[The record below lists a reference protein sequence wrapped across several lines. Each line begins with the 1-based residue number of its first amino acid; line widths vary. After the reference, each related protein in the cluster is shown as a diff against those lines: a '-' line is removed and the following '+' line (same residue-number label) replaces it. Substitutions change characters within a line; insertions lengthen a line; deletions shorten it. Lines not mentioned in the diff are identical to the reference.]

1 MSQSNSSAV
10 NVQEG
15 KWEKFDDAQFKKH
28 PFPSESLVDK
38 ITLSTGG
45 VMPALS
51 TSQNNDK
58 PAASAIPSPNP
69 SVHHAPFYKYFKAA
83 AAKSYR
89 VEGIQGNLKY
99 VPPSNNEQ
107 VGKLYQL
114 HGINH
119 HLFKPGCAVYKEIL
133 QSVQTYDPESSSQ
146 VNSWTLQVVQSLFR
160 WEPSSSG
167 SDVGADPEIQST
179 EKWFPLKEVSS
190 LVTLVNAE
198 GSVGQGNLD
207 LTDFDKNKG
216 HEKIWNVMDGQHRGS
231 ALCQVLAS
239 GRSHPAAIKDLV
251 VNVVVYSLKDDVDLL
266 QNNFESIMGTVTRNS
281 ASIRDVNHNLTGTSH
296 ESILLNLIH
305 SSFRLDVP
313 STKKKKKDVPSTKKK
328 KKKNP
333 QQAQVEPLSVFFTE
347 LRGQVVKQLES
358 FTNLD
363 CPPGGKTDHS
373 ISVFANKKF
382 TQSYFSPSCKVPE
395 FRKDYVTEP
404 HNPSSVRLSDH
415 LITIGRA
422 ISANFGMKEKVASN
436 LKELDGYLNECKLG
450 KIHLNI
456 KNQSIPSTFSIG
468 SPIFSL
474 HRIDR

>member
-1 MSQSNSSAV
+1 ML
-10 NVQEG
+10 G
-15 KWEKFDDAQFKKH
+15 HFDEIMH
-28 PFPSESLVDK
+28 G
-38 ITLSTGG
+38 LSK
-45 VMPALS
+45 
-51 TSQNNDK
+51 NNDTDSIYLDY
-58 PAASAIPSPNP
+58 A
-69 SVHHAPFYKYFKAA
+69 KA
-83 AAKSYR
+83 
-89 VEGIQGNLKY
+89 
-99 VPPSNNEQ
+99 
-107 VGKLYQL
+107 
-114 HGINH
+114 
-119 HLFKPGCAVYKEIL
+119 
-133 QSVQTYDPESSSQ
+133 
-146 VNSWTLQVVQSLFR
+146 
-160 WEPSSSG
+160 
-167 SDVGADPEIQST
+167 
-179 EKWFPLKEVSS
+179 
-190 LVTLVNAE
+190 
-198 GSVGQGNLD
+198 
-207 LTDFDKNKG
+207 FDKVDHK
-216 HEKIWNVMDGQHRGS
+216 
-231 ALCQVLAS
+231 LLLAKLQRYGFS
-239 GRSHPAAIKDLV
+239 CKFISWIKSFLTNRPQ
-251 VNVVVYSLKDDVDLL
+251 NVVLDGVHSYIAMILSGVPQGTVLGPILFILFINDLEHCVKHSTVRFFADDTRISKQISSENDVDLL
-266 QNNFESIMGTVTRNS
+266 QNNFETIIGTVTRNS
-281 ASIRDVNHNLTGTSH
+281 ACIRDVNHNLTGTSH